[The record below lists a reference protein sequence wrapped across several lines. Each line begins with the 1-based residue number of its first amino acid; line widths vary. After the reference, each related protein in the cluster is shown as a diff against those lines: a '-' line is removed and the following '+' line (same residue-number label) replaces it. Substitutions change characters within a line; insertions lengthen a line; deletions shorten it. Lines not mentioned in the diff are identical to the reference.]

1 LYNNIFMDDLHQS
14 THSLVRPEKFVLLEA
29 LARDTAFRFIDD
41 RNTSQQEDIAM
52 QVTSALKKATS
63 YLTELEKEDKL
74 EWAKFKN
81 TTVYHLLKTSTL
93 PFARSGIM
101 NGGGNG
107 IVNATQHDHGPSWR
121 MVIEMT
127 HPIHAYAV
135 YPGGQSGNPGSKF
148 YDNFIDTW
156 AKGEYFNL
164 FYMHTE
170 DTNADQVK
178 WKMSFNPVL

>member
-1 LYNNIFMDDLHQS
+1 MDDLQQS
-14 THSLVRPEKFVLLEA
+14 NHALVRPEKFVLLEA
-29 LARDTAFRFIDD
+29 LTRDSAFRFIDD
-41 RNTSQQEDIAM
+41 RNTPQQENIAI
-52 QVTSALKKATS
+52 QVTNALKKAAVH
-63 YLTELEKEDKL
+63 LNELAKEDKL

-93 PFARSGIM
+93 PFARTGIM

-127 HPIHAYAV
+127 QPIHAFAV

-156 AKGEYFNL
+156 ERGEYYTL
-164 FYMHTE
+164 FYMHKE

-178 WKMSFNPVL
+178 WKMSFHPVP